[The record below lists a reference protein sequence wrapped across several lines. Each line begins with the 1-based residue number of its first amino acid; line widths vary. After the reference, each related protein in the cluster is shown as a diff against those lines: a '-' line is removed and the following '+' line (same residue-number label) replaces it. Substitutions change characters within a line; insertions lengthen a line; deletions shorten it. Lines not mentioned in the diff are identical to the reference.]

1 MYQMNHPLTGE
12 LLNIYADNVPAVE
25 GTILDNAYPVRKQH
39 TIVAREEKYYGT
51 IEEVEDKVVYD
62 PENYNDVIGVI
73 VANPVVKAEDG
84 KIDAESL
91 FELILERPLEEVSEE
106 ANKIVFTSEE
116 PEIVEVD
123 EEGNLTANV
132 ELGQTYV
139 VCQWPSGVS
148 VRLLVTVGEVSE
160 VKPAE
165 PELGGDVVEPEQPE
179 NGGEG
184 ETPET
189 PVEPEPED
197 PSEPEVVVSKIKY
210 ALMPLAEH
218 MESVDKITA
227 EDLAGLEYTEY
238 PVEAMDKTK
247 APIEAE
253 KMVVILVPVA
263 SGLKAMKDNG
273 IGTQEAFSE
282 DVFGANG
289 QYTYTLDGTEYAL
302 YGEYFI
308 VGGADSDFYIYIV

>member
-1 MYQMNHPLTGE
+1 MYQVNHPLTGE
-12 LLNIYADNVPAVE
+12 LLNIYADNVPDVE

-39 TIVAREEKYYGT
+39 TIVAREEKYYST
-51 IEEVEDKVVYD
+51 IEEVKDKIVYD

-73 VANPVVKAEDG
+73 VANPVIKAEDG
-84 KIDAESL
+84 KIDAKSL
-91 FELILERPLEEVSEE
+91 FKLILERPLEEVSEE

-165 PELGGDVVEPEQPE
+165 PELGGDVIE
-179 NGGEG
+179 
-184 ETPET
+184 PET
-189 PVEPEPED
+189 PVEPKPED
-197 PSEPEVVVSKIKY
+197 PSEPEVVEPKIKY
-210 ALMPLAEH
+210 ALMSLAEH
-218 MESVDKITA
+218 MVSVDKITA
-227 EDLAGLEYTEY
+227 EDLASLEYTEY

-273 IGTQEAFSE
+273 IGTKEAFSE

-302 YGEYFI
+302 YGEVFA
-308 VGGADSDFYIYIV
+308 VGGTDSDFYIYIV

>member
-1 MYQMNHPLTGE
+1 MYQVNHPLTGE
-12 LLNIYADNVPAVE
+12 LLNIYADNVPDVK

-39 TIVAREEKYYGT
+39 TIVAREEKYYST
-51 IEEVEDKVVYD
+51 IEGVEDKVVYD
-62 PENYNDVIGVI
+62 QENYNDVIDVI
-73 VANPVVKAEDG
+73 VDNPVVKAEDG

-91 FELILERPLEEVSEE
+91 FELILEHPLEEVSEE
-106 ANKIVFTSEE
+106 ANKIIFTSEE

-165 PELGGDVVEPEQPE
+165 PELGGDIVEPEQPE
-179 NGGEG
+179 
-184 ETPET
+184 T
-189 PVEPEPED
+189 PVEPED
-197 PSEPEVVVSKIKY
+197 PSEPEVVEPKIKY
-210 ALMPLAEH
+210 ALMSLAEH
-218 MESVDKITA
+218 MESVDKITT